1 MNTISYIL
9 NKSIDKLKAI
19 YPDNEAKALSYMLI
33 QHYFNLEKHLIP
45 LHLNDRLTESE
56 LLLII
61 RAYKRLLCHE
71 PIQHVIGHTEFFDL
85 QIKVTEDTLIPR
97 PETEELIYLI
107 KSKHDSIRSVLDIGT
122 GSGCIPLA
130 LKSIYSSAEVTGVD
144 VSMKA
149 LEVAKD
155 NADKLNLEVDFLHLD
170 ILKGNINSHFDLI
183 VSNPPY
189 IKPSEK
195 ELMNSNVLDFEPHSA
210 LFIPETDPLLFYR
223 RIVNLAVNSLN
234 TNGYLYFEINENHG
248 PETADLFHNK
258 EWKNVEVIKDFLGK
272 DRFVCAQYNV
282 DNLA

>member
-9 NKSIDKLKAI
+9 NKSIDKLMAI

-155 NADKLNLEVDFLHLD
+155 NADKL
-170 ILKGNINSHFDLI
+170 IWKLI
-183 VSNPPY
+183 
-189 IKPSEK
+189 
-195 ELMNSNVLDFEPHSA
+195 F
-210 LFIPETDPLLFYR
+210 FIWIF
-223 RIVNLAVNSLN
+223 
-234 TNGYLYFEINENHG
+234 
-248 PETADLFHNK
+248 
-258 EWKNVEVIKDFLGK
+258 
-272 DRFVCAQYNV
+272 
-282 DNLA
+282 